1 MPEPETRYLVG
12 TSLICIS
19 LINIFTNLA
28 LVLYSSYWDILKRL
42 LLRCRRVIYR
52 RKQQKINKA
61 IRKAFVENQKKIL
74 EQIKAESEMKKQ
86 SKVEVNQ
93 TSLSKVPI
101 FSQ

>member
-1 MPEPETRYLVG
+1 
-12 TSLICIS
+12 
-19 LINIFTNLA
+19 
-28 LVLYSSYWDILKRL
+28 
-42 LLRCRRVIYR
+42 VIYR